1 MRQRCA
7 DSSESPAKA
16 LASVKDSLDPKLL
29 EMVSLYELQTT
40 VDEVT
45 EDQLVQLVLDRTN
58 NVMKKFV
65 PDLDGFFCKHLKMDL
80 KEVDIDARVLK
91 YYRDFSELIEQH
103 GFGRLL
109 VVGLPGDNMF
119 EDRMKLCCKILLG
132 NLEPQVL
139 CNDVQSDT
147 DVVVR
152 LDTMLTDVLHK
163 GFDPTLYEELRGLV
177 FEYQKSFPIDVG
189 ETLRPTWK
197 R

>member
-139 CNDVQSDT
+139 CNDVQCTSSMSAA
-147 DVVVR
+147 R
-152 LDTMLTDVLHK
+152 LRRKTSSCFASSRS
-163 GFDPTLYEELRGLV
+163 GRGH
-177 FEYQKSFPIDVG
+177 STG
-189 ETLRPTWK
+189 TTC
-197 R
+197 

>member
-7 DSSESPAKA
+7 DSSESLAKA

-45 EDQLVQLVLDRTN
+45 EDQLVQLVLDRTT

-119 EDRMKLCCKILLG
+119 EDRMKL
-132 NLEPQVL
+132 
-139 CNDVQSDT
+139 SDT